1 MKMRAKQADIKKVTS
16 TAEQESIYPFR
27 EVDSFSCYPRETGE
41 CLKTFLLLG
50 SLGNKLDL

>member
-1 MKMRAKQADIKKVTS
+1 MRAKQADIKKVTS